1 MPRRI
6 RVRDGGLAVTT
17 PFSDELA
24 CVLDESRDIATS
36 LGQSY
41 TSAHVLLCLFMVEN
55 HASAFLSDHEVTIER
70 LMDHLRRAPV
80 ESDLAVE
87 RIMNRAADT
96 AITSRAPHVNSLHCL
111 VALLSEVDSAG
122 YRLVSALGLDVGTIR
137 SKALAHLRESLE
149 PWQAVD
155 DEPQTVPVTARASS
169 AALPAPARTVAS
181 AVTTKDDD
189 DDADKRAEGL
199 REPDDVRRERRRR
212 AQEARRSAR
221 PARGTRRGSTRDL
234 ANRIFESGD
243 RPTLVSKSNLP
254 LPPSVRRTSETE
266 EFTAPPVKRT
276 LKRQHL
282 VLKEREFPLLS
293 KLGRNLSLRA
303 FDGALDR
310 VVGRDAEIDQLVDI
324 LNKRRSNNPVLVG
337 EAGVGKTSVV
347 EGLAQRLVG
356 AFDYEPPAGLAGRVV
371 VELEA
376 SKVVSGTGLR
386 GSFSERVQKLKAEV
400 ARARGSVIVF
410 LDELHHWMGM
420 GSGDGAS
427 DGAGELKTALA
438 RGEFPAIGATTF
450 DEFHRFVESDPAFAR
465 RFQKVRV
472 EEPSVDEAVRI
483 LTGIK
488 ETYQQHHGVSFEDD
502 AIEAAVRLSHRY
514 LPDRRLPD
522 KAIGILDLAGSRARR
537 KGVDEVDRALVA
549 TVLAE
554 RAGVSAEKL
563 LLSDRQRFVG
573 LADRL
578 ATHIVGHD
586 DVVGRV
592 AHALRRNYAGFVSG
606 RPIGTF
612 LFLGPTGV
620 GKTEFAKAIA
630 RVLFEDEGAM
640 IRMDMSEF
648 MEAHSVARL
657 IGSPPGYVGHE
668 TGGQLTEAV
677 RRKPYQ
683 LVLFDEI
690 EKAHPDVLNLLIQL
704 LDEGRLT
711 DSRGRTVDFCN
722 TVVVMTSNLGAEAAI
737 GGGRTRRVGFGAKSE
752 GTGATTDAVLDSAQG
767 HFRPELWNRIQER
780 LVFMPL
786 GTAEV
791 ARIAE
796 MQLEDSSKRLES
808 ERQISFTWSP
818 DVIDHLIANGG
829 FDPEMGAR
837 PMRRTIE
844 RLVESAIADR
854 ILMGEARA
862 GDRLEVRVEGDSVVA
877 HVL

>member
-1 MPRRI
+1 MS
-6 RVRDGGLAVTT
+6 DNW
-17 PFSDELA
+17 SDELA
-24 CVLDESRDIATS
+24 CVLEQSHEIASS
-36 LGQSY
+36 LQQTH

-70 LMDHLRRAPV
+70 LMEHLQRAPV
-80 ESDLAVE
+80 EKDTALE
-87 RIMNRAADT
+87 RIMVRAADT
-96 AITSRAPHVNSLHCL
+96 AITSRAPHINSLHCL

-122 YRLVSALGLDVGTIR
+122 YRLVSALDLDVGTIR
-137 SKALAHLRESLE
+137 SKALAHLRESLQ
-149 PWQAVD
+149 PWQTAAD
-155 DEPQTVPVTARASS
+155 PSEDTVPVVAPRRPNAVQPSPARA
-169 AALPAPARTVAS
+169 VAS
-181 AVTTKDDD
+181 AVTTRDEDED
-189 DDADKRAEGL
+189 SNRLADGL

-212 AQEARRSAR
+212 AQESRRLGRSAR
-221 PARGTRRGSTRDL
+221 GNRKGSTRDL
-234 ANRIFESGD
+234 ANRFFESGE
-243 RPTLVSKSNLP
+243 RPALVSKSMLP
-254 LPPSVRRTSETE
+254 LPPSVRRASETG
-266 EFTAPPVKRT
+266 EFSVPPAGKRT
-276 LKRQHL
+276 LQRQHL
-282 VLKEREFPLLS
+282 VLREREFPLLS

-303 FDGALDR
+303 FDGELDR

-324 LNKRRSNNPVLVG
+324 LNKRRANNPVLVG

-356 AFDYEPPAGLAGRVV
+356 AFDQEPPAGLAGRVV

-400 ARARGSVIVF
+400 ARAKGNVVVF

-420 GSGDGAS
+420 GSGDGAA

-488 ETYQQHHGVSFEDD
+488 ATYQEHHGVGFEDD
-502 AIEAAVRLSHRY
+502 AIDAAVRLSHRY

-537 KGVDEVDRALVA
+537 TGQPQVDRSLVA

-573 LADRL
+573 LASRL
-578 ATHIVGHD
+578 VEHIVGHEG
-586 DVVGRV
+586 VVERV

-630 RVLFEDEGAM
+630 RVLFEDQAAM

-668 TGGQLTEAV
+668 SGGQLTEGV

-722 TVVVMTSNLGAEAAI
+722 TVVVMTSNLGAEVAI
-737 GGGRTRRVGFGAKSE
+737 GGGRSRRVGFGAAADDDRG
-752 GTGATTDAVLDSAQG
+752 GTVDAVLESARS

-786 GTAEV
+786 RAPEV

-796 MQLEDSSKRLES
+796 MQLRDSSERLQT
-808 ERQISFTWSP
+808 ERQISFTWTA

-844 RLVESAIADR
+844 RLVESEIADR
-854 ILMGEARA
+854 ILLGEAHP
-862 GDRLEVRVEGDSVVA
+862 GDTIVVSVDDDAVVA
-877 HVL
+877 RVQ

>member
-1 MPRRI
+1 M
-6 RVRDGGLAVTT
+6 DYAW
-17 PFSDELA
+17 SDELA
-24 CVLDESRDIATS
+24 LVVNESRDIAEK
-36 LGQSY
+36 LGHEH
-41 TSAHVLLCLFMVEN
+41 TSAHLLLCLFMVEN
-55 HASAFLSDHEVTIER
+55 RASAFLSDHEVTAEL
-70 LMDHLRRAPV
+70 LMGQLSRAPKENV
-80 ESDLAVE
+80 RAMD
-87 RIMNRAADT
+87 RIMDRASDT
-96 AITSRAPHVNSLHCL
+96 AITTHSPHVSSLHCL
-111 VALLSEVDSAG
+111 IAILSIVDSAA
-122 YRLVSALGLDVGTIR
+122 YRMVSSLDLDIGTIR
-137 SKALAHLRESLE
+137 SRATAHLREPVA
-149 PWQAVD
+149 PWD
-155 DEPQTVPVTARASS
+155 DGPAEAPSRADMVSVNVPRS
-169 AALPAPARTVAS
+169 LPAAMPQPARGATATLETEVEERER
-181 AVTTKDDD
+181 
-189 DDADKRAEGL
+189 ADGI

-212 AQEARRSAR
+212 AQEHRR
-221 PARGTRRGSTRDL
+221 PARPRRPSRKDTTKDL
-234 ANRIFESGD
+234 AKRLFDNGG
-243 RPTLVSKSNLP
+243 RPALVAPSTLP
-254 LPPSVRRTSETE
+254 LPPSVRRSSETG
-266 EFTAPPVKRT
+266 EFAAVTKKPKKKA

-293 KLGRNLSLRA
+293 KLGRNLTLRA
-303 FDGALDR
+303 FDGELDE
-310 VVGRDAEIDQLVDI
+310 VVGRSEEIEKLVDI

-356 AFDYEPPAGLAGRVV
+356 AYGHEPPPGLAGRIVI
-371 VELEA
+371 ELEA
-376 SKVVSGTGLR
+376 TKVVSGTGLR
-386 GSFSERVQKLKAEV
+386 GSFSERIQKIKAEV
-400 ARARGSVIVF
+400 ARARGQVVLF

-420 GSGDGAS
+420 GGGDGAA

-438 RGEFPAIGATTF
+438 RGEFPCVGATTF

-472 EEPSVDEAVRI
+472 DEPSVDDAVRI
-483 LTGIK
+483 LTGVK
-488 ETYQQHHGVSFEDD
+488 STYQNHHQVEFEDD

-522 KAIGILDLAGSRARR
+522 KAIGVLDLAGSRARR
-537 KGVDEVDRALVA
+537 TSTKLVDRALVA

-554 RAGVSAEKL
+554 QAGVSVDKL
-563 LLSDRQRFVG
+563 LLSDRERFVG
-573 LADRL
+573 LGDRL
-578 ATHIVGHD
+578 AEHIIGHSE
-586 DVVGRV
+586 VVETV

-640 IRMDMSEF
+640 VRMDMTEF

-668 TGGQLTEAV
+668 SGGQLTESI

-690 EKAHPDVLNLLIQL
+690 EKAHPDVLNILIQL

-711 DSRGRTVDFCN
+711 DSRGRTVDFSN

-737 GGGRTRRVGFGAKSE
+737 GSNRTRRVGFGASASSASNVSVE
-752 GTGATTDAVLDSAQG
+752 TTDAVRESAKG

-780 LVFMPL
+780 LVFLPL
-786 GTAEV
+786 QEAEV

-796 MQLEDSSKRLES
+796 MQLRDSSKRLAT
-808 ERQISFTWSP
+808 ERRISFSWTTE
-818 DVIDHLIANGG
+818 VIAHLINNGG

-844 RLVESAIADR
+844 RLVESAIADL
-854 ILMGEARA
+854 ILTGEAQA
-862 GDRLEVRVEGDSVVA
+862 GAHIDVVLEDGRVAASVR
-877 HVL
+877 

>member
-1 MPRRI
+1 M
-6 RVRDGGLAVTT
+6 DYAW
-17 PFSDELA
+17 SDELA
-24 CVLDESRDIATS
+24 CVVNESRDIADK
-36 LGQSY
+36 LGHRH

-55 HASAFLSDHEVTIER
+55 RASAFLCDHEVTVER
-70 LMDHLRRAPV
+70 LMAHLRRAPK
-80 ESDLAVE
+80 ESRQALE
-87 RIMNRAADT
+87 RIMNRASDT
-96 AITSRAPHVNSLHCL
+96 AITSRSPHVSSLHCL
-111 VALLSEVDSAG
+111 VALLSEVDSAA

-137 SKALAHLRESLE
+137 SKALAHLREPMQ
-149 PWQAVD
+149 PWEEHEDDAPGNTVSVNAPRALPSALPTPARSALVATATHDTDPGAVD
-155 DEPQTVPVTARASS
+155 EDRA
-169 AALPAPARTVAS
+169 
-181 AVTTKDDD
+181 D
-189 DDADKRAEGL
+189 GL

-212 AQEARRSAR
+212 AQESRRPVR
-221 PARGTRRGSTRDL
+221 PSRPSRQGTARDL
-234 ANRIFESGD
+234 AHRLFESGD
-243 RPTLVSKSNLP
+243 RPTLVTPSKLP
-254 LPPSVRRTSETE
+254 LPPSVRRASETG
-266 EFTAPPVKRT
+266 EFAAVPVKKKT

-293 KLGRNLSLRA
+293 KMGRNLTLRA
-303 FDGALDR
+303 FDGELDE
-310 VVGRDAEIDQLVDI
+310 VVGRSDEIDQLVDI

-356 AFDYEPPAGLAGRVV
+356 AFGHEPPAGLAGRIV

-376 SKVVSGTGLR
+376 TKVVSGTGLR

-400 ARARGSVIVF
+400 ARARGQVVLF

-420 GSGDGAS
+420 GGGDGAS

-438 RGEFPAIGATTF
+438 RGEFPCIGATTF

-472 EEPSVDEAVRI
+472 EEPSVDDAVRI
-483 LTGIK
+483 LTGVK
-488 ETYQQHHGVSFEDD
+488 ETYQAHHGVRFADD
-502 AIEAAVRLSHRY
+502 AIDAAVRMSHRY

-522 KAIGILDLAGSRARR
+522 KAIGLLDLAGSRARR
-537 KGVDEVDRALVA
+537 TGRDEVDRALVA

-554 RAGVSAEKL
+554 RAGVSIDKL

-573 LADRL
+573 LSDRL
-578 ATHIVGHD
+578 GEHIVGHEEVID
-586 DVVGRV
+586 RV

-630 RVLFEDEGAM
+630 RVLFEDENA
-640 IRMDMSEF
+640 IVRMDMTEF

-668 TGGQLTEAV
+668 AGGQLTESI
-677 RRKPYQ
+677 RRTPYQ

-711 DSRGRTVDFCN
+711 DSRGRTVDFSN
-722 TVVVMTSNLGAEAAI
+722 TVVVMTSNLGAEAAT
-737 GGGRTRRVGFGAKSE
+737 GANRSRRVGFGAGPETEAPSS
-752 GTGATTDAVLDSAQG
+752 TSDAVLDEAKT

-786 GTAEV
+786 RVADV

-796 MQLEDSSKRLES
+796 IQLQDSNRRLS
-808 ERQISFTWSP
+808 TERQISFSWTE
-818 DVIDHLIANGG
+818 DVIEFLIDNGG

-844 RLVESAIADR
+844 RLVESEIADR
-854 ILMGEARA
+854 ILLGEAEA
-862 GDRLEVRVEGDSVVA
+862 GSELEVDVVDGAVVA
-877 HVL
+877 TVR

>member
-1 MPRRI
+1 M
-6 RVRDGGLAVTT
+6 DYAW
-17 PFSDELA
+17 SDELA
-24 CVLDESRDIATS
+24 CVVNESRDVADK
-36 LGQSY
+36 LGHRH

-55 HASAFLSDHEVTIER
+55 RASAFLSDHEVTIER
-70 LMDHLRRAPV
+70 LMAHLRRPPD
-80 ESDLAVE
+80 ESRQAFE
-87 RIMNRAADT
+87 RILNRASDT
-96 AITSRAPHVNSLHCL
+96 AITSRSPHVSSLHCL
-111 VALLSEVDSAG
+111 VALLSEVDSAA
-122 YRLVSALGLDVGTIR
+122 YRLVSALDLDIGTIR
-137 SKALAHLRESLE
+137 SQALAHIREPVETWGQHSGT
-149 PWQAVD
+149 D
-155 DEPQTVPVTARASS
+155 GDTDGDTVSVNASRASP
-169 AALPAPARTVAS
+169 AVLPTPARSAS
-181 AVTTKDDD
+181 VTTAIRDSETKESDEH
-189 DDADKRAEGL
+189 ADGI

-212 AQEARRSAR
+212 AQESRHPAR
-221 PARGTRRGSTRDL
+221 PSRPSRQGTARDL
-234 ANRIFESGD
+234 AHRLFESGE
-243 RPTLVSKSNLP
+243 RPTLVAPSNLP
-254 LPPSVRRTSETE
+254 LPPSVRRGSETG
-266 EFTAPPVKRT
+266 EFTAVVPTKKA

-282 VLKEREFPLLS
+282 VLKERDFPLLS
-293 KLGRNLSLRA
+293 KLGRNLTLRA
-303 FDGALDR
+303 FDGDLDE
-310 VVGRDAEIDQLVDI
+310 VVGRADEIDQLVDI

-356 AFDYEPPAGLAGRVV
+356 AFGHEPPPGLAGRIVI
-371 VELEA
+371 ELEA
-376 SKVVSGTGLR
+376 TKVVSGTGLR

-400 ARARGSVIVF
+400 ARARGQVVLF

-420 GSGDGAS
+420 GGGDGAS

-438 RGEFPAIGATTF
+438 RGEFPCIGATTF

-472 EEPSVDEAVRI
+472 DEPSVDEAIRI
-483 LTGIK
+483 LTGVK
-488 ETYQQHHGVSFEDD
+488 TTYQSHHNVRFADD
-502 AIEAAVRLSHRY
+502 AIDAAVRMSHRY

-522 KAIGILDLAGSRARR
+522 KAIGLLDLAGSRARR
-537 KGVDEVDRALVA
+537 TGQEEVDRALVA

-554 RAGVSAEKL
+554 QAGVSIDKL

-573 LADRL
+573 LAGRL
-578 ATHIVGHD
+578 GEHIVGHE
-586 DVVGRV
+586 DVVERV

-630 RVLFEDEGAM
+630 RVLFEDEGALV
-640 IRMDMSEF
+640 RMDMTEF

-668 TGGQLTEAV
+668 AGGQLTESV
-677 RRKPYQ
+677 RRTPYQ

-711 DSRGRTVDFCN
+711 DSRGRTVDFSN
-722 TVVVMTSNLGAEAAI
+722 TVVVMTSNLGAEAAV
-737 GGGRTRRVGFGAKSE
+737 GATRSRRVGFGAASE
-752 GTGATTDAVLDSAQG
+752 AETQQDTVDAVLDEART

-786 GTAEV
+786 GEDEV

-796 MQLEDSSKRLES
+796 MQLQDSNRRLS
-808 ERQISFTWSP
+808 TERRISFSWST
-818 DVIDHLIANGG
+818 DVIRFLIENGG

-844 RLVESAIADR
+844 RLIESAIADR
-854 ILMGEARA
+854 ILMGEA
-862 GDRLEVRVEGDSVVA
+862 VEGSHLDVDVVDGTIA
-877 HVL
+877 ATVR